1 MKICVVGTG
10 YVGLSNAMLLA
21 QHNEVVA
28 LDIDSS
34 KVTMLNNQQSPII
47 DKEIDLYLKENKL
60 NFLVILNKK
69 LAKKNVNFIILPT
82 LMNNNQITN
91 NFITSTEKVLIK

>member
-47 DKEIDLYLKENKL
+47 DKEIDLYLKEKQL
-60 NFLVILNKK
+60 IFVVTLD
-69 LAKKNVNFIILPT
+69 KNVAYENVDFFILATLP
-82 LMNNNQITN
+82 NYDQNKNY
-91 NFITSTEKVLIK
+91 FITSTV